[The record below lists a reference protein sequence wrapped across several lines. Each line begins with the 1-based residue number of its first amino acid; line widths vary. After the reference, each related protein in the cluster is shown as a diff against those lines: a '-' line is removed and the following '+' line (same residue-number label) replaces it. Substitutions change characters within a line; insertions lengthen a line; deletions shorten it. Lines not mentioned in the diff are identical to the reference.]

1 MTSDASGG
9 RPRLLPREEGVA
21 LRALRLTV
29 APGALVTRAGT
40 DVVVRTPSR
49 PDHHA
54 GNVVDLLAPPRAVD
68 VPALVARVRRLLEPT
83 GVARPHLRWERPVGA
98 ADPEV
103 EAALAAAGSPP
114 DVTLVLRIPGPEVGV
129 GDALGD
135 AVGPTV
141 ARLPVPGRD
150 PGADDAATARRWHG
164 AEVLQRYSEGDL
176 PAAWRARATDGG
188 EWAGWDRT
196 RVRDLAALGR
206 ADVWLATAQGIPVGT
221 LTVLRDGAG
230 AAHLEDLV
238 THPVHRRRGVATAL
252 VTAAVAAEHAAAPG
266 TVVTAEVV
274 PGGPSAPLFARLGAV
289 PLAEVVSAP
298 AGDPGSP
305 GPHR

>member
-1 MTSDASGG
+1 MTA
-9 RPRLLPREEGVA
+9 PRLRVLPREEGVA

-29 APGALVTRAGT
+29 APRALVTRAGT

-54 GNVVDLLAPPRAVD
+54 GNVVDLLVPPAAAD

-98 ADPEV
+98 EDPAA
-103 EAALAAAGSPP
+103 EAALVAAGSPP
-114 DVTLVLRIPGPEVGV
+114 DVTRVVRIPSPGADVAAGTGPG
-129 GDALGD
+129 
-135 AVGPTV
+135 V

-150 PGADDAATARRWHG
+150 DGAEDAATARRWHG
-164 AEVLQRYSEGDL
+164 AEVLQRYFEGDL
-176 PAAWRARATDGG
+176 PAAWRARATEGA
-188 EWAGWDRT
+188 EWAAWDRA
-196 RVRDLAALGR
+196 RVRELAALGR
-206 ADVWLATAQGIPVGT
+206 ADVWLATVQGIPVGT

-252 VTAAVAAEHAAAPG
+252 VAAAVAAEHTAAPG
-266 TVVTAEVV
+266 VVVTAEVV
-274 PGGPSAPLFARLGAV
+274 PDGPSAPLLARLGAV
-289 PLAEVVSAP
+289 PVADVVSGLAAP
-298 AGDPGSP
+298 GPGPGSEEP
-305 GPHR
+305 RR